1 MSAPD
6 SIYQLVEKF
15 DRDKPGSETEVR
27 IQFVDPLFSALG
39 WDPRDKDQVRHEPRI
54 IIKEEGLERSK
65 QPDYSFH
72 IGNARHFFVETKMPH
87 INLERNPIP
96 AYQLR
101 RYGWTGQTLVSVLT
115 DFEEFSIY
123 DCRIKPQRSDPA
135 KKARLRYY
143 QYGDYI
149 DKWDEFE
156 ARFSREAVAEGAL
169 REWIEGE
176 RVRGILSFDQSFLRD
191 MEEWREL
198 LAKDIA
204 LHNRDLSQRQLN
216 LLVQRTI
223 DRIVFLRIAEDRDIE
238 AYGRLRSAAGDG
250 KQVYEELK
258 ILFNEADDK
267 YNSGL
272 FHFGKEKRASQPD
285 DLSLNIHIPDEPLR
299 HIIKNLY
306 FPFSP
311 YEFSVLPADI
321 LGQVYEQFL
330 GKVIEIKPGGAVG
343 VEEKPEVRKAG
354 GVYYTPSY
362 IVDYIVESTVG
373 ALLKG
378 KNPKEVENLRIL
390 DPACGSGSFLTGA
403 YQYLLD
409 WHLDAYSQQP
419 QRYRNRI
426 RRVVGG
432 TVLTTAEKRRILQ
445 QNIYGVDLDQNA
457 VEVSKLSLLLKML
470 ENESDATGRQTI
482 MFSAGG
488 RILPD
493 LSANVKWGNSLI
505 GSDFYSGRQMDLFD
519 EEALLRVKPFDWESA
534 DGFSEIMAAGGF
546 DAVIGNPPY
555 VRQETLGKAFKDY
568 AKKKYETYAG
578 TADLY
583 TYFIERGVKLL
594 NENGLFG
601 IIVANKWMRA
611 RYGKPLRTWLK
622 QQAILEIID
631 FGDLPVFEQAT
642 TYPCIL
648 IVRGGNPHP
657 PAPSP
662 KMREGEIEER
672 KRQDNVDTQLA
683 QFSEENAELAKSDEK
698 PLPLDGGGV
707 WGGGEMRFKA
717 AKIDSLD
724 FTNLTEHV
732 KPLRYEVEKSLLDDG
747 GWSLAR
753 REVQLL
759 INRLM
764 INMHTL
770 ETYVDKQIYRGV
782 TTGLNR
788 AFVIDDDTKASL
800 IDECANSSELIKPF
814 VAGREVKKYGALTP
828 SKYLIFA
835 RRGIDIAR
843 YPAIHKYLSFFR
855 NSLEPKPNNWQGDS
869 WAGRKPGNYKWFEI
883 QDTVDYWE
891 SFEKPKIILPDI
903 TLKGNFSFDTAN
915 IYCANTAYII
925 PVNDKYL
932 LGILNSQLSTFVYQ
946 RISSTY
952 RGGYLRFIY
961 QYLAQL
967 PIRTIDFDNPADVL
981 LHDEMVALVDVMLD
995 LHRQLP
1001 ALSGE
1006 ARRIVQARIDAT
1018 DRRIDALVY
1027 RLYELSE
1034 AEIRI
1039 VTGE

>member
-15 DRDKPGSETEVR
+15 DRDKPGSEHELR
-27 IQFVDPLFSALG
+27 IQFVDPLFKTLG

-65 QPDYSFH
+65 KPDYSFH

-87 INLERNPIP
+87 INLEGNPIP

-156 ARFSREAVAEGAL
+156 ARFSRDAVAEGAL

-238 AYGRLRSAAGDG
+238 AYRRLRSAADDG
-250 KQVYEELK
+250 KQVYEALK

-272 FHFGKEKRASQPD
+272 FHFGKEERASKPD

-306 FPFSP
+306 FPYSP

-330 GKVIEIKPGGAVG
+330 GKVIDLKPGGAVS

-354 GVYYTPSY
+354 GVYYTPAY
-362 IVDYIVESTVG
+362 IVDYIVENTVG
-373 ALLKG
+373 DLLWG
-378 KNPKEVENLRIL
+378 KTPAEAAKLRIL

-409 WHLDAYSQQP
+409 WHLEYYTRDAD
-419 QRYRNRI
+419 NNKNVL

-432 TVLTTAEKRRILQ
+432 YVLTTAEKRRILKN
-445 QNIYGVDLDQNA
+445 NIYGVDLDQNA

-493 LSANVKWGNSLI
+493 LSDNIKWGNSLI
-505 GSDFYSGRQMDLFD
+505 GSDFFRGPQAGLFD
-519 EEALLRVKPFDWESA
+519 NEEEMNRVKAFDW
-534 DGFSEIMAAGGF
+534 DKKGGFPAIMDASGF

-555 VRQETLGKAFKDY
+555 IRIQTMKETAP
-568 AKKKYETYAG
+568 ETVPFYKQNYLSASKG
-578 TADLY
+578 NYDIY
-583 TYFIERGVKLL
+583 VVFVERGLQLL
-594 NENGLFG
+594 NERGLLGYILPHKFFN
-601 IIVANKWMRA
+601 AK
-611 RYGKPLRTWLK
+611 YGEPLRGLIANGEHLSK
-622 QQAILEIID
+622 IVH
-631 FGDLPVFEQAT
+631 FGDQQVFEGAT
-642 TYPCIL
+642 TYTCLLFLSSQAKDDFAVNKVENLRNWETSRAYVTGTLDSSRATNTDWNFVVGHDSDLFYKLHDLPTKLSDIADRVFQGLVTGADGVFIL
-648 IVRGGNPHP
+648 QVRDGIYYSTASESQHELENDLLHP
-657 PAPSP
+657 LCKGSVNLRRYRIESITKSILFPYKIENDKAVLLSVDE
-662 KMREGEIEER
+662 MRERYPKTWDYLLHNRRILEARER
-672 KRQDNVDTQLA
+672 GKWKHDKWYAFGRSQNL
-683 QFSEENAELAKSDEK
+683 N
-698 PLPLDGGGV
+698 
-707 WGGGEMRFKA
+707 EM
-717 AKIDSLD
+717 
-724 FTNLTEHV
+724 E
-732 KPLRYEVEKSLLDDG
+732 
-747 GWSLAR
+747 
-753 REVQLL
+753 Q
-759 INRLM
+759 
-764 INMHTL
+764 
-770 ETYVDKQIYRGV
+770 
-782 TTGLNR
+782 
-788 AFVIDDDTKASL
+788 TKL
-800 IDECANSSELIKPF
+800 
-814 VAGREVKKYGALTP
+814 LTP
-828 SKYLIFA
+828 S
-835 RRGIDIAR
+835 IANR
-843 YPAIHKYLSFFR
+843 ASFT
-855 NSLEPKPNNWQGDS
+855 LD
-869 WAGRKPGNYKWFEI
+869 
-883 QDTVDYWE
+883 
-891 SFEKPKIILPDI
+891 EKDNFYFVGSGGGGGGGYGI
-903 TLKGNFSFDTAN
+903 TLSSDCKLS
-915 IYCANTAYII
+915 Y
-925 PVNDKYL
+925 KYV
-932 LGILNSQLSTFVYQ
+932 LGLLNSKTLDFVLKKV
-946 RISSTY
+946 SS
-952 RGGYLRFIY
+952 RFRAGYYAYNR
-961 QYLAQL
+961 QYIDQL
-967 PIRTIDFDNPADVL
+967 PIRTIDFDNPADKAMHDKTVKL
-981 LHDEMVALVDVMLD
+981 VDEMLK
-995 LHRQLP
+995 LHKQLP
-1001 ALSGE
+1001 NSTGE
-1006 ARRIVQARIDAT
+1006 GRRITEALIATVDGEID
-1018 DRRIDALVY
+1018 DLVY
-1027 RLYELSE
+1027 RLYGLSDD
-1034 AEIRI
+1034 EIAI
-1039 VTGE
+1039 VEGG